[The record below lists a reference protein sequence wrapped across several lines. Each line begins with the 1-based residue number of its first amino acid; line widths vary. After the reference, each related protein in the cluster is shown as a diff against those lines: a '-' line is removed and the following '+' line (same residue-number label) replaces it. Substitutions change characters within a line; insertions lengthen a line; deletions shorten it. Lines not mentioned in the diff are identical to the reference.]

1 VICYSVLRCVAVCCS
16 VLQYVAVCCSSGA
29 QVFAWGYN
37 CKVDYV
43 CDVQQRVGVC
53 WIVLQCVAVCCSVLQ
68 LVAAFCSVYPV
79 ATRKTLR
86 GAATPRYTMSVMCS
100 SVLQCVAV
108 CCSVLQCCSVLSVAN
123 RKLLHGTATPR
134 QNMFSSYGTHLHG
147 FGNSR
152 AFHMSFIHMS
162 S

>member
-1 VICYSVLRCVAVCCS
+1 MICYSVLRCVAVCCS

-108 CCSVLQCCSVLSVAN
+108 CCSVLQCVAVCRSVLQCA
-123 RKLLHGTATPR
+123 
-134 QNMFSSYGTHLHG
+134 FSSESQVVAWDC
-147 FGNSR
+147 NSKAEYVLFIR
-152 AFHMSFIHMS
+152 DSFAWVRE
-162 S
+162 